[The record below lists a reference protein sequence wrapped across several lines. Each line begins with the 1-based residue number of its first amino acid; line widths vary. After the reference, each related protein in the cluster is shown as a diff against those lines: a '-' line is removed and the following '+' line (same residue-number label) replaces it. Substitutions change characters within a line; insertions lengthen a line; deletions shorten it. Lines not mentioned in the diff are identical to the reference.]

1 MVATIDD
8 GKGKPQTVEFD
19 RVISAVGVVGNIENL
34 GLEKLGVKT
43 ERGCIVIDGYGK
55 TNVPGIYAIGDV
67 AGPPMLAHKAEHEGV
82 VCVEAIK
89 GMHPHPMDKLLIPG
103 CTYCH
108 PQIASVGLTEAKA
121 KEGGR
126 EIRVG
131 RFPFVG
137 NGKAIAL
144 GEDQGMVKVIFDKK
158 TGQLLGAHMVGA
170 EVTEL
175 IQGYV
180 VAMNLETTEEEL
192 MHTVF
197 PHPTIVGNDEGSGA
211 GCLWPRAE
219 HVGTIPEPRTWS
231 GGKCRFSDRVEANNQ
246 TSEIRSVKDNDNLT
260 IERPTFVTHLE
271 CAMEGD
277 HYPAD
282 QIHNLSKAGKP
293 LLVRYDLA
301 GVKKA
306 LTKDALAQRP
316 ADLWRYRELLPVRKV
331 SDIVSLGEV
340 TTPLIRLPKLAKK
353 IGGGEIIVKDEGR
366 LPTGSFKARGLV
378 MAVSMGKA
386 LGIKHMAMPT
396 NGNAGAALAAY
407 ATSCGI
413 KTTIFCPADTPE
425 VNVSE
430 IELQGATVYR
440 VNGLIDD
447 CGKIVGEGKAKAG
460 WFDTSTL
467 KEPYRIEGKKTMGL
481 ELAEQLGWD
490 VPDVIFYP
498 TGGGTGLIGM
508 WKAFAELEAIG
519 FIGSK
524 RPRMVAVQAAGCAP
538 MVRAFENGTEH
549 APRWE
554 DAHTIASGIRVPQ
567 AVGDFLI
574 LRAVRESKGFAIA
587 VPDDKISAALNEVA
601 REEGLLL
608 CPEGAATYAA
618 YKQSLA
624 DGRVTKDDRVMLF
637 NCATGLKYPLPP
649 VTRTL
654 DRHQP
659 IDYAKL

>member
-1 MVATIDD
+1 MSF
-8 GKGKPQTVEFD
+8 GG
-19 RVISAVGVVGNIENL
+19 AVLLHDENL
-34 GLEKLGVKT
+34 
-43 ERGCIVIDGYGK
+43 
-55 TNVPGIYAIGDV
+55 
-67 AGPPMLAHKAEHEGV
+67 
-82 VCVEAIK
+82 
-89 GMHPHPMDKLLIPG
+89 
-103 CTYCH
+103 
-108 PQIASVGLTEAKA
+108 
-121 KEGGR
+121 
-126 EIRVG
+126 
-131 RFPFVG
+131 
-137 NGKAIAL
+137 
-144 GEDQGMVKVIFDKK
+144 
-158 TGQLLGAHMVGA
+158 
-170 EVTEL
+170 
-175 IQGYV
+175 
-180 VAMNLETTEEEL
+180 TT
-192 MHTVF
+192 
-197 PHPTIVGNDEGSGA
+197 
-211 GCLWPRAE
+211 
-219 HVGTIPEPRTWS
+219 
-231 GGKCRFSDRVEANNQ
+231 
-246 TSEIRSVKDNDNLT
+246 
-260 IERPTFVTHLE
+260 ERPTFVTHLE

-277 HYPAD
+277 RYPAD
-282 QIHNLSKAGKP
+282 TIHNLSRANKP

-306 LTKDALAQRP
+306 LSKDALASRP
-316 ADLWRYRELLPVRKV
+316 QDLWRYRELLPVRRV
-331 SDIVSLGEV
+331 SDIVSLGESV
-340 TTPLIRLPKLAKK
+340 TPLIALPKLAAKL
-353 IGGGEIIVKDEGR
+353 GGGELIVKDEGR

-378 MAVSMGKA
+378 MAVSMAKA

-407 ATSCGI
+407 ATRAGI
-413 KTTIFCPADTPE
+413 KSTVFCPQDTPE

-519 FIGSK
+519 FIGKK

-538 MVRAFENGTEH
+538 MVRAFDAGEEH
-549 APRWE
+549 APRFE
-554 DAHTIASGIRVPQ
+554 NAHTIASGIRVPQ
-567 AVGDFLI
+567 AIGDFLI

-587 VPDDKISAALNEVA
+587 VTDENISAALDEVA
-601 REEGLLL
+601 RTEGFLM

-618 YKQSLA
+618 YKESLA
-624 DGRVTKDDRVMLF
+624 DGRVRRDERVVLF

-654 DRHQP
+654 DRHKP
-659 IDYAKL
+659 IDFAAL